1 MKVAEHIAGDVL
13 TMSLAGQLNA
23 AGAETL
29 ETRLLKTTRDGA
41 RWILLDC
48 SRLYFIDSI
57 GLRVVLQSTR
67 RLSAL
72 GGALALCGLPA
83 SIQQIFDVSG
93 FTQAC
98 RISPNPSAGV
108 EALSAEAQR
117 LPQDGV
123 GRSLSSGTSN

>member
-13 TMSLAGQLNA
+13 TMSLAGHLNA

-48 SRLYFIDSI
+48 SRLYSIDSI
-57 GLRVVLQSTR
+57 GLRAVLQNTR

-72 GGALALCGLPA
+72 GGALALCGLPE
-83 SIQQIFDVSG
+83 SIQQILDVSG

-98 RISPNPSAGV
+98 RISLNPSAGV

-117 LPQDGV
+117 LPQAGV
-123 GRSLSSGTSN
+123 ERSLSSGTSN

>member
-48 SRLYFIDSI
+48 SRLYSIDSI
-57 GLRVVLQSTR
+57 GLRAVLQNTR

-72 GGALALCGLPA
+72 GGALALCDLPEG
-83 SIQQIFDVSG
+83 IQQIFDVSG

-108 EALSAEAQR
+108 EALSAEAKR
-117 LPQDGV
+117 PPQDGV
-123 GRSLSSGTSN
+123 ERIANGVSSN